1 MAERNING
9 IAQEILRLNRQDEIG
24 LTDGQLLDSFVL
36 RGDQTALAA
45 IIKRHAP
52 MVWGVCRRLLH
63 RHHDAEDAFQA
74 TFLVLV
80 RKAVTIRDKESLA
93 NWLYGVGRQTAI
105 RLRAIVARQHRREE
119 QMMNEAEPAVSESVN
134 DNELRTILYQELSA
148 LPKKYRILIILC
160 DLEGRSRKAVARQLG
175 CPEGTVKGRL
185 ARARAMLAKR
195 ISRRGL
201 ALQGALA
208 AMLSQTA
215 STASVPPTVV
225 SSAIEVVTHYAQGR
239 TISGTIS
246 TQVTDLTRGVLKTML
261 LNKLKIVMLSL
272 LILIGTLGVSGW
284 LFRIDA
290 AEQPTPQAG
299 KTDLTKNT
307 ISEAKSKPASIDG
320 KENTSGL
327 APGQYTG
334 ACEVMEFS
342 PTGSVSYPDRPGP
355 CICHLEVNEDG
366 SLKAEFPDKNLGRGR
381 WNTITLK
388 LSVKESQAAFRAVW
402 TASHQ
407 GDVYKATA
415 IPYSPGLY
423 LFRLEILTDGKLV
436 GGAQQ
441 YFGIRGKEVL
451 KTDSRVKSD
460 EKAAEP
466 VDKVNGE
473 EIAWGKEVDGLQAG
487 IVFGRGGNRP
497 YRIGETVGLVIKLR
511 NVGKAVRTYSF
522 LGYPLFERSPTV
534 VDAKGNRMGVA
545 MPPRAYYYVVT
556 SERALKPGEEV
567 VFGPVPT
574 WVNSIHQAAVA
585 LESPDRTE
593 REVSVPTLRV
603 PPGKYTILYEG
614 FLSSHPNLSTPS
626 LPLEIVDKKK
636 DSDSRLKPD
645 EKLVPQKIPPVSTRP
660 NRPYTIDEID
670 SKLLLDLGNQFDVE
684 VVGSTEGIVS
694 GTDVYFIDSNLATAA
709 VHAGV
714 VKSGEKAVIT
724 VTVVKCPDKGVGS
737 TQNGVKSLPW
747 SGATVRSAL
756 LLQRKQIDQSAPR

>member
-1 MAERNING
+1 MADRQING
-9 IAQEILRLNRQDEIG
+9 IAQEILRLNREDEIG
-24 LTDGQLLDSFVL
+24 LTDGQLLDSFVH

-45 IIKRHAP
+45 IVERHAP
-52 MVWGVCRRLLH
+52 MVWGVCRMLLH

-105 RLRAIVARQHRREE
+105 RLRAIVARQQRREE
-119 QMMNEAEPAVSESVN
+119 QMVNGAEPAVSESVN
-134 DNELRTILYQELSA
+134 DNELPAMLYQELSA

-160 DLEGRSRKAVARQLG
+160 DLEGKSRKAVARQLG

-195 ISRRGL
+195 MSRRGL
-201 ALQGALA
+201 AVQGGTLA
-208 AMLSQTA
+208 TMLAHIA

-225 SSAIEVVTHYAQGR
+225 SSVIDVVTHFAVGR

-246 TQVTDLTRGVLKTML
+246 TQVADLTRGVLKTML
-261 LNKLKIVMLSL
+261 LNKLKLVTVAL
-272 LILIGTLGVSGW
+272 LILIGTLGASGW

-290 AEQPTPQAG
+290 AEQPAPQHRE
-299 KTDLTKNT
+299 TDLTKNT
-307 ISEAKSKPASIDG
+307 VNDAKSKRATVDD
-320 KENTSGL
+320 KENASGL

-342 PTGSVSYPDRPGP
+342 PTGSVSYPDKPGP

-366 SLKAEFPDKNLGRGR
+366 SLNAEFPDKNLGRGR
-381 WNTITLK
+381 WSTITLK

-402 TASHQ
+402 TAGHQ

-436 GGAQQ
+436 AGAQQ

-451 KTDSRVKSD
+451 KADPRVKSD
-460 EKAAEP
+460 EKAAAPADE
-466 VDKVNGE
+466 VKGE

-487 IVFGRGGNRP
+487 IGFGRGGKRP
-497 YRIGETVGLVIKLR
+497 YSIGETVGLVIKLR
-511 NVGKAVRTYSF
+511 NVSKSVRTYSF

-545 MPPRAYYYVVT
+545 MPPRAFYYVVT
-556 SERALKPGEEV
+556 CEKTLKPGEEV
-567 VFGPVPT
+567 VFGPVDRQLFSDNP
-574 WVNSIHQAAVA
+574 AGVA
-585 LESPDRTE
+585 LQPVDR
-593 REVSVPTLRV
+593 RDQVGMPTLRV

-614 FLSSHPNLSTPS
+614 FLSSHANLSTPS
-626 LPLEIVDKKK
+626 LPLEIVDMKK
-636 DSDSRLKPD
+636 DSDPRVKPN
-645 EKLVPQKIPPVSTRP
+645 EKSVPRQ
-660 NRPYTIDEID
+660 
-670 SKLLLDLGNQFDVE
+670 
-684 VVGSTEGIVS
+684 
-694 GTDVYFIDSNLATAA
+694 
-709 VHAGV
+709 
-714 VKSGEKAVIT
+714 
-724 VTVVKCPDKGVGS
+724 
-737 TQNGVKSLPW
+737 
-747 SGATVRSAL
+747 
-756 LLQRKQIDQSAPR
+756 